1 MIVRLSCVT
10 VTVVPEER
18 GQVSVRY
25 KKAQKSGGEM
35 VRQLGD
41 EDFYKELGLTG
52 RWVVVLAY
60 ASWCGDSRRILP
72 VFERISN
79 TAEFRD
85 IAFVQVEMEANTVAK
100 KHLGVE
106 RYPTLYLFKNGEK
119 VVEKIAEVS
128 AKEQEKIIME
138 LCFRTAVMI

>member
-1 MIVRLSCVT
+1 MI
-10 VTVVPEER
+10 
-18 GQVSVRY
+18 
-25 KKAQKSGGEM
+25 
-35 VRQLGD
+35 RQLGD

-52 RWVVVLAY
+52 RSVVVLAY

-85 IAFVQVEMEANTVAK
+85 VAFVQVEMEANPAAK

-106 RYPTLYLFKNGEK
+106 RYPTLYLFKNGK
-119 VVEKIAEVS
+119 KIAEKIAEAP
-128 AKEQEKIIME
+128 AKEQEEIIIE
-138 LCFRTAVMI
+138 LGSRAAVMI

>member
-1 MIVRLSCVT
+1 
-10 VTVVPEER
+10 
-18 GQVSVRY
+18 
-25 KKAQKSGGEM
+25 M

-41 EDFYKELGLTG
+41 EDFCKELGLTG
-52 RWVVVLAY
+52 RSVVVLAY

-85 IAFVQVEMEANTVAK
+85 VAFVQVEMEANPAAK

-128 AKEQEKIIME
+128 AKEQEEIIME

>member
-1 MIVRLSCVT
+1 
-10 VTVVPEER
+10 
-18 GQVSVRY
+18 
-25 KKAQKSGGEM
+25 M

-41 EDFYKELGLTG
+41 EDFYKALGLTG
-52 RWVVVLAY
+52 RSVVVLAY

-85 IAFVQVEMEANTVAK
+85 VAFVQVEMEANPTAK

-119 VVEKIAEVS
+119 VAEKIAEVS
-128 AKEQEKIIME
+128 AKEQEELIME
-138 LCFRTAVMI
+138 LCFSTAVMI